1 MWDNMADFLTLGEP
15 MVVFAADDLDQDLT
29 TATHFTKFLAGAE
42 LNVAVGISRLN
53 HTSHYV
59 SAVGNDP
66 FGTYISRA
74 MQADNIQTTDLS
86 VDPKHWTGFYLKQK
100 VSHGD
105 PATYYFRK
113 NSAAANLTTEA
124 IDAIDLSQI
133 KLAHLSGIY
142 AALSSQSL
150 STLNYLID
158 RLHEKRVPISFDP
171 NLRPSL
177 WADESTMIQV
187 TNEIAKQA
195 QLVLPGIKEGKI
207 LIDSDDP
214 EQIADFYLNQSE
226 VTQAV
231 VIKLGPAGA
240 YIKTRDGINET
251 VSGFPVDHVVDTVGA
266 GDGFAVGVL
275 SGLLDQLPLAEATQR
290 GCAVGALA
298 VQSAGDSTGYPT
310 RTQLKE
316 FLATYQKEITQWS
329 EQIF

>member
-1 MWDNMADFLTLGEP
+1 MADFLTLGEP

-29 TATHFTKFLAGAE
+29 TAEHFTKFLAGAE

-66 FGTYISRA
+66 FGKYIRRA
-74 MQADNIQTTDLS
+74 MTEDNIQTTELS
-86 VDPKHWTGFYLKQK
+86 VDSHHWTGFYLKQK

-113 NSAAANLTTEA
+113 NSAAANLTPNT
-124 IDAIDLSQI
+124 IDEIDLSQI

-150 STLNYLID
+150 TTLTYLIKKLQN
-158 RLHEKRVPISFDP
+158 RKIPISFDP

-177 WADESTMIQV
+177 WADTATMVKV

-214 EQIADFYLNQSE
+214 EEIADFYLDQSMI
-226 VTQAV
+226 TQSV
-231 VIKLGPAGA
+231 VIKLGPKGA
-240 YIKTRDGINET
+240 YIKTRDGLSE
-251 VSGFPVDHVVDTVGA
+251 VVDGFPVDHVVDTVGA

-275 SGLLDQLPLAEATQR
+275 SGILDNLTLSEATQR
-290 GCAVGALA
+290 GCAVGAMA

-310 RTQLKE
+310 RIQLKN
-316 FLATYQKEITQWS
+316 FLANYQKEITQ
-329 EQIF
+329 

>member
-1 MWDNMADFLTLGEP
+1 MADFLTLGEP

-66 FGTYISRA
+66 FGAYISRA
-74 MQADNIQTTDLS
+74 MQDDNIQTTDLS
-86 VDPKHWTGFYLKQK
+86 VDSKHWTGFYLKQK

-105 PATYYFRK
+105 PATHYFRK

-124 IDAIDLSQI
+124 IDQIDLKPI
-133 KLAHLSGIY
+133 RLAHLSGIY
-142 AALSSQSL
+142 AALSDQSL
-150 STLNYLID
+150 QTLNYLIK
-158 RLHEKRVPISFDP
+158 RLHENRVPISFDP

-177 WADESTMIQV
+177 WTDEATMVHV

-195 QLVLPGIKEGKI
+195 QLVLPGINEGKI
-207 LIDSDDP
+207 LINSDDP
-214 EQIADFYLNQSE
+214 EKIADFYLDQSTI
-226 VTQAV
+226 TQAV
-231 VIKLGPAGA
+231 IIKLGPAGA
-240 YIKTRDGINET
+240 YIKTRDGASET
-251 VSGFPVDHVVDTVGA
+251 VDGFPVSHVVDTVGA

-275 SGLLDQLPLAEATQR
+275 SGILDQLPLNEATKR
-290 GCAVGALA
+290 GCAVGAMA

-310 RTQLKE
+310 PTQLQN
-316 FLATYQKEITQWS
+316 FLSDYQKEITQWS
-329 EQIF
+329 EQIC

>member
-1 MWDNMADFLTLGEP
+1 MADFLTLGEP

-66 FGTYISRA
+66 FGAYISRA
-74 MQADNIQTTDLS
+74 MQEDAIQTTDLL
-86 VDPKHWTGFYLKQK
+86 VDTKHWTGFYLKQR

-105 PATYYFRK
+105 PATHYFRK
-113 NSAAANLTTEA
+113 NSAAANLTSAA
-124 IDAIDLSQI
+124 IDAIDLSNI
-133 KLAHLSGIY
+133 SLAHLSGIY
-142 AALSSQSL
+142 AALSQQSL
-150 STLNYLID
+150 HTLKHLIE
-158 RLHEKRVPISFDP
+158 RLHGNNIPISFDP

-177 WADESTMIQV
+177 WHDEATMVQV

-195 QLVLPGIKEGKI
+195 ELVLPGIKEGKI
-207 LIDSDDP
+207 LINSDDP
-214 EQIADFYLNQSE
+214 EQIADFYLNQSD

-240 YIKTRDGINET
+240 YVKTKDGINET
-251 VSGFPVDHVVDTVGA
+251 VSGFPVEHVVDTVGA

-275 SGLLDQLPLAEATQR
+275 SGILDHLPLTEATQR

-298 VQSAGDSTGYPT
+298 VQSAGDSTGYPN
-310 RTQLKE
+310 RGQLEE
-316 FLATYQKEITQWS
+316 FLSDYQKEITQ
-329 EQIF
+329 